1 VRLPVKARDL
11 PARIATGGYILHS
24 GLEKWRGDETR
35 AKALHGVASNAFP
48 VLQQIPPERFLRILA
63 ASEIA
68 IGTALL
74 VPVVPN
80 AVAGAALTGF
90 SGSLLAMYARTP
102 AMRKPGSIWPSHTA
116 SPSARTSGCWGSA
129 WAWSPTGSPAR
140 ASSDQRRATG
150 LVPASRAAPRLIH
163 HGIRRRTT
171 GVAVRRV
178 ARNAAEPV

>member
-24 GLEKWRGDETR
+24 GLEKWRGDGTR

-48 VLQQIPPERFLRILA
+48 VLQRIPPERFLRILA

-68 IGTALL
+68 IGSALL

-102 AMRKPGSIWPSHTA
+102 SMRKPGSIWPSQQ
-116 SPSARTSGCWGSA
+116 G
-129 WAWSPTGSPAR
+129 
-140 ASSDQRRATG
+140 
-150 LVPASRAAPRLIH
+150 
-163 HGIRRRTT
+163 T
-171 GVAVRRV
+171 GVSKDIWMAGIGLGMVVGALTEGEKGSR
-178 ARNAAEPV
+178 